1 MSLAK
6 KSDFVGRAAL
16 EKAKAEGP
24 KRKLI
29 TLTVDAPVQIYG
41 GESIVHAGKVVGVA
55 SSAGWGHT
63 VGKAIAFG
71 YVPTEAAGHADY
83 EIEAYTTR
91 WPAKRIDG
99 AAVDPETDLA
109 LPPDLV
115 ARLRRWIRDYE
126 IMCEPNTPVDAGAI
140 LFFDEEG
147 LVLAAAVKAGLGAGR
162 RVFVAP
168 EAQYHLGEG
177 PKWVEF

>member
-1 MSLAK
+1 MSGGAGHGRRTV
-6 KSDFVGRAAL
+6 SSPSNAMIPHHSRPPDF
-16 EKAKAEGP
+16 
-24 KRKLI
+24 
-29 TLTVDAPVQIYG
+29 DAPGTIRIYP
-41 GESIVHAGKVVGVA
+41 AVGA
-55 SSAGWGHT
+55 TGLW
-63 VGKAIAFG
+63 
-71 YVPTEAAGHADY
+71 D
-83 EIEAYTTR
+83 
-91 WPAKRIDG
+91 IDG